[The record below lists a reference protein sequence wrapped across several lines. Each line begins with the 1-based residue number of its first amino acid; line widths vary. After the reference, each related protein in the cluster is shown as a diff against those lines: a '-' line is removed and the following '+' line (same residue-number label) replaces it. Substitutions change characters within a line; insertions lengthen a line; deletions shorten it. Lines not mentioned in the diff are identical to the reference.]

1 MPSADSG
8 ADDVAGDISAA
19 TAKLAA
25 WCRARDFAGHD
36 PYDALNSRLFRATPL
51 YRSRLARLAW
61 TQILK
66 RSPFDFRKL
75 ALVPAGHNSK
85 GLALFALAALARLRR
100 TKERDAASEARRLL
114 DLLIAGRIDG
124 EGSAWTAWGYNFD
137 WQGRAFFAP
146 RGTPTI
152 VPTAF
157 AVRALLEGWRQFGDE
172 SYLRFARRAATFVMR
187 VLPRTIETAD
197 EICFAYSPIDRT
209 RVFNASLL
217 AGELLAGV
225 SLETDDREES
235 FKLRDTA
242 MRAARYVCRRQHAD
256 GSWAYGA
263 DSYQTWA
270 DNFHTAF
277 LLSSLIR
284 IKRCADRFG
293 VETRE
298 LDASLRSGYD
308 FWIANFFGADGF
320 PKYYPERAHPADAH
334 AAGAALATLAE
345 MPDARSIPLATRVA
359 RWTLAEMRASDGS
372 FYYQR
377 HCRYTNRV
385 RYMRWSQSW
394 MLYGLERL
402 AEAEDARAQNRLLDE
417 RHL

>member
-1 MPSADSG
+1 MPAADSG
-8 ADDVAGDISAA
+8 ANDAATDISAA

-36 PYDALNSRLFRATPL
+36 PYDALNSRLFRATPF
-51 YRSRLARLAW
+51 YHSRLARLAW
-61 TQILK
+61 TQAFK
-66 RSPFDFRKL
+66 RSPLDFRRF
-75 ALVPAGHNSK
+75 ALVPTGHNPK
-85 GLALFALAALARLRR
+85 ALALFALSALARLRR
-100 TKERDAASEARRLL
+100 TREQDAGVEARRLL
-114 DLLIAGRIDG
+114 DSLIATRIDG
-124 EGSAWTAWGYNFD
+124 EDSAWTAWGYNFD

-157 AVRALLEGWRQFGDE
+157 AVRALLEAWQAFGDE
-172 SYLRFARRAATFVMR
+172 SYLKLARRAATFVMR
-187 VLPRTIETAD
+187 RLPRNVETAD
-197 EICFAYSPIDRT
+197 EICFAYSPLDRT

-225 SLETDDREES
+225 SSEIDDREES
-235 FKLRDTA
+235 LELCDAA
-242 MRAARYVCRRQHAD
+242 MRATRYVCRHQSAD

-263 DSYQTWA
+263 DAYQTWA

-293 VETRE
+293 IETHE

-308 FWIANFFGADGF
+308 FWITNFFGADGF

-345 MPDARSIPLATRVA
+345 MPDARSIPIAVRVA
-359 RWTLAEMRASDGS
+359 RWTLAEMRAADGS

-377 HCRYTNRV
+377 HRRYTNRI

-402 AEAEDARAQNRLLDE
+402 QERMKDE
-417 RHL
+417 GGRMK

>member
-1 MPSADSG
+1 MPAADSG
-8 ADDVAGDISAA
+8 IDDAAGDIAAA
-19 TAKLAA
+19 TVKLAA

-36 PYDALNSRLFRATPL
+36 PYDALNSRLFRATPF

-61 TQILK
+61 TQVLK
-66 RSPFDFRKL
+66 RSPIDFRKL

-85 GLALFALAALARLRR
+85 GLALFALAALARFRHTR
-100 TKERDAASEARRLL
+100 EQDAEREARRLL
-114 DLLIAGRIDG
+114 DSLITSRIDK
-124 EGSAWTAWGYNFD
+124 EDSAWTAWGYNFD

-157 AVRALLEGWRQFGDE
+157 AVRALLEGWQSFGDE

-197 EICFAYSPIDRT
+197 EICFAYSPLDRT

-217 AGELLAGV
+217 AAELLAGV
-225 SLETDDREES
+225 GSEIDGKEESLELCDA
-235 FKLRDTA
+235 A

-263 DSYQTWA
+263 DSYQSWA

-284 IKRCADRFG
+284 IKRCADRFD
-293 VETRE
+293 VESSE
-298 LDASLRSGYD
+298 LDASLRRGYD
-308 FWIANFFGADGF
+308 FWVTNFFGADGF

-334 AAGAALATLAE
+334 SAGAALATLSE
-345 MPDARSIPLATRVA
+345 MPDPRSTPLATRVA
-359 RWTLAEMRASDGS
+359 RWTLAEMRAADGS

-377 HCRYTNRV
+377 HQRYTNRI

-402 AEAEDARAQNRLLDE
+402 LERRASNKVTGDR
-417 RHL
+417 